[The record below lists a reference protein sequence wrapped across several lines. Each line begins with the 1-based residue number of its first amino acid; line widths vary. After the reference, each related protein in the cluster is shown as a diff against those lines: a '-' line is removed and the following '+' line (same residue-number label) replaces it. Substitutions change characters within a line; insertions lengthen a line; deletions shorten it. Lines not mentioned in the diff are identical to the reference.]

1 MKNKLVVA
9 LFSVLAL
16 FSTHVQAEP
25 CDKLIY
31 RALCNPDFKIVEHC
45 YDCQNLVGKK
55 DKCFPS
61 FNKFDITDFLSSK
74 KWNCTIHEWND
85 AKNE

>member
-1 MKNKLVVA
+1 MKNKLIVA

-16 FSTHVQAEP
+16 FSTQVQAEP